1 MQLPGRLKV
10 TTLGDVLGSLHRE
23 EANGTLE
30 LVEANGRTHRI
41 HLSGGLVTAVEVDR
55 AAASLGEILR
65 AEEAVDDD
73 VLRRSLLRAMAS
85 RRLHGE
91 VLVRDFHLSP
101 DVVGRALRRQLMVR
115 LAMLEEI
122 ADAQILFRVTM
133 RPPRGALL
141 EQPLSA
147 NEFLSGKKRTRDR
160 WSGTHGS
167 ASFATSKAS
176 KASPFESGTH
186 RTARPSSGFPG
197 SIDVGRIVAYRTLGV
212 TTNAAPDEIKRAY
225 RHLVRK
231 YHPDLHP
238 EATSD
243 ERRVLATRFAEVT
256 AAYRSLVA

>member
-23 EANGTLE
+23 QANGTLE
-30 LVEANGRTHRI
+30 LIETNGRTHRI
-41 HLSGGLVTAVEVDR
+41 HLSLGLVTAVEVDR

-101 DVVGRALRRQLMVR
+101 EVVGRALRRQLMVR

-133 RPPRGALL
+133 RPPRNALL
-141 EQPLSA
+141 EEPLSA
-147 NEFLSGKKRTRDR
+147 DEFLSGKKRARDR
-160 WSGTHGS
+160 GGIG
-167 ASFATSKAS
+167 AGGRAP
-176 KASPFESGTH
+176 PFESGTH

-197 SIDVGRIVAYRTLGV
+197 SIDVARIVAYRTLGV
-212 TTNAAPDEIKRAY
+212 TTNAPTDEIKRAY